1 MTIDGATTLLAII
14 ADPVK
19 QARTP
24 GLINAS
30 IARRGYNAAL
40 VPMHVG
46 TTGLAAA
53 IEGLRSA
60 ANFGGAVV
68 SMPHKRA
75 VMRLLDNVTREAAE
89 VGACNVIRR
98 TADGRL
104 IGTMLDGWGFV
115 RGLERAGI
123 DVVKRR
129 VLLLGAGG
137 AAAGIAFA
145 LAPAGIESLAIANRT
160 RSAAEALAVRVQ
172 QAYPTLAVRGDTNT
186 DPKGCDLVVNATS
199 LGMRDDDP
207 LPVDVTQ
214 LDPDAVAAEA
224 VLAPDE
230 TRFLAEAAARGLRTH
245 RGRHMLEA
253 QIEQMLDFMMDRS

>member
-46 TTGLAAA
+46 ASGLAAA
-53 IEGLRSA
+53 LAGLRST

-75 VMRLLDNVTREAAE
+75 VMRLLDDVTREAAE

-98 TADGRL
+98 AADGRL
-104 IGTMLDGWGFV
+104 IGTMLDGRGFV

-123 DVVKRR
+123 DIAKRR

-145 LAPAGIESLAIANRT
+145 LAAAGVASLAISNRT
-160 RSAAEALAVRVQ
+160 PTVAEELAARVRR
-172 QAYPTLAVRGDTNT
+172 AYPTLAVRGERSTG
-186 DPKGCDLVVNATS
+186 PQGCNLVVNATS
-199 LGMRDDDP
+199 LGTREDDP
-207 LPVDVTQ
+207 LPVDVAR
-214 LDPDAVAAEA
+214 LDPDTVAAEA

-253 QIEQMLDFMMDRS
+253 QIEPMLDFMMDRS